1 MMDIL
6 FEGFDWDEG
15 NAEKCRRH
23 GVSIAEIESA
33 LISKAL
39 VIVPD
44 AQQSK
49 DENRCIAVC
58 RTVNG
63 RDLLVGFTLRIVD
76 SRKLLR
82 PITARYM
89 HRKEVEHYG
98 QTRTAV

>member
-23 GVSIAEIESA
+23 GISIGEIESA

-44 AQQSK
+44 AQHSK
-49 DENRCIAVC
+49 DENRYIAVC
-58 RTVNG
+58 RTVNA
-63 RDLLVGFTLRIVD
+63 RDLFVGFTLRIVD
-76 SRKLLR
+76 GRKLLR